1 VTQEIKK
8 LRESLGGHN
17 LQERRDSQMLVVGGY
32 QMVPT
37 QEDRIDQ
44 EPIVLSLAAMEMI
57 AT

>member
-1 VTQEIKK
+1 VTQEIEK

-17 LQERRDSQMLVVGGY
+17 QQERRDSQMLVVGSY

-44 EPIVLSLAAMEMI
+44 EPVVLSLAAMEML